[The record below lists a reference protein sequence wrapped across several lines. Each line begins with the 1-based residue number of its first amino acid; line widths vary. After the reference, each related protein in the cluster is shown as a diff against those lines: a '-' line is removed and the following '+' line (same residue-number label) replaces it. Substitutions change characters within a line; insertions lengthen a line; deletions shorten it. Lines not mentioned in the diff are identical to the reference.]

1 MTRTHHPL
9 AIALLPALALLVT
22 ACGGA
27 RGAPGAT
34 PAPPPAATRDDTRD
48 VVDAPAA
55 PSTRVLMMPQTSP
68 RPALVSDD
76 AAAAWRASTPA
87 SAIEGTCTAR
97 RMPEPGVLSY
107 TLSSRNDD
115 GSTNSST
122 VFVDGTGKVL
132 RYSEARGLPRV
143 TIEAT
148 GLSPAQR
155 DSAVRA
161 QLGAGPRTVITL
173 DYVTGEATAI
183 DTDPP
188 SGQPAGVRG
197 SAASFDTLPNM
208 GPPRARSAALLARC
222 AQR

>member
-1 MTRTHHPL
+1 MTRTQRPCT
-9 AIALLPALALLVT
+9 IALAPALVLLVT

-27 RGAPGAT
+27 RGAPDAT
-34 PAPPPAATRDDTRD
+34 PAPSPVATPD

-55 PSTRVLMMPQTSP
+55 PSTRVLLIPQTSP
-68 RPALVSDD
+68 RPAMVSDE

-87 SAIEGTCTAR
+87 PAIEGTCTAR
-97 RMPEPGVLSY
+97 RMPEPGVQSY

-148 GLSPAQR
+148 DLSPAQR

-183 DTDPP
+183 DTDAPRD
-188 SGQPAGVRG
+188 QPAGIRG

-208 GPPRARSAALLARC
+208 GPPRARSAAVLARC
-222 AQR
+222 AER